1 MPSGAKKR
9 KAAKKKKE
17 KETEINTNPS
27 TTNLQGTVFHC
38 TLLNFMHAKLT
49 LFNFLFFGCSLV
61 ILGRWV
67 SLICLLFVED

>member
-27 TTNLQGTVFHC
+27 TTNPQGTVFHC
-38 TLLNFMHAKLT
+38 ALLNFMHAKFT
-49 LFNFLFFGCSLV
+49 LFNF
-61 ILGRWV
+61 
-67 SLICLLFVED
+67 